1 MSLIRH
7 RHENDYYNKFI
18 QYTHYVLDPIQ
29 GKKTINDIFKDL
41 DKTKLNNLIYIY
53 NNTCFERYYKIH
65 ELLQKYNL
73 LNKDNYE
80 DTFITSIYICAIQ
93 HFTCQ
98 I

>member
-18 QYTHYVLDPIQ
+18 RYTHYVLDPIQ

-41 DKTKLNNLIYIY
+41 DMTKLNNLIYVY
-53 NNTCFERYYKIH
+53 NNTYFERYYKIH
-65 ELLQKYNL
+65 ELLQKYDL